1 MTAMTATS
9 ATSATSATTD
19 SRWTDAL
26 TAAALLAVD
35 PAGLGG
41 ALLRARC
48 GPQRAHWLAQLHA
61 LLPAGTPQRRVPL
74 HIADER
80 LLGGLDLAAT
90 LHAGRPVAQRGVLA
104 DAHGGLAVLAMA
116 ERLAPATAARLA
128 AVLDR
133 GEVLIERDGIT
144 LRQPARLGLVALDE
158 GMGDDEQAPAALAD
172 RLAFHLLLDDLPSRA
187 PLFDAVTPADVLAA
201 RARLPGVASGS
212 DTVRAL
218 CQTALALGIPS
229 LRAPWLALRAACV
242 VAALQGHDSVEPDD
256 AALAARLVLGPRAT
270 QRPATAEAQNDP
282 PDDTTGNTTGNSAG
296 DTPDDPNARPQPA
309 PAAAGQ
315 ANPPPAPPPAP
326 PAPPPPP
333 ADPGAAPGAP
343 TPDNTSPPSPPVTLD
358 DLVLEAALSSLPAG
372 LLARL
377 KAGLPQR
384 STPQAAGRAGALQR
398 GGLRGRPLGARRGEL
413 RGGARLDLI
422 ATLRA
427 AAPWQVLRRREA
439 LADAG
444 ADVVADAGADVVADV
459 DTDAARATQ
468 AGHTASKAKSTP
480 PAGAA
485 TAAPPSASATST
497 ATATATATATH
508 RVLVRREDF
517 HIARRAQ
524 RSETTTVFVVD
535 ASGSAALARLAEAK
549 GAVELL
555 LADCYVRRDR
565 VALLAFRG
573 STADLVLPPT
583 RSLVRA
589 KRALAGLPGGGGTPL
604 ATALDAATQ
613 LTSTIQRRGGTALVV
628 LLSDARANIN
638 RQGAPGRSAALA
650 DALAAARQLRTS
662 GASTLL
668 VDTSP
673 MPGRPPANSPPNQA
687 RQIADAMAALYLPLP
702 KVDAAGLSG
711 VVRGIA
717 ARARLR

>member
-1 MTAMTATS
+1 MTATS
-9 ATSATSATTD
+9 DTPD
-19 SRWTDAL
+19 PRWADAL

-41 ALLRARC
+41 ALLRARS
-48 GPQRAHWLAQLHA
+48 GPQRAHWLAQLQT

-90 LHAGRPVAQRGVLA
+90 LHTGRPVAQRGVLA
-104 DAHGGLAVLAMA
+104 DAHGGLVLLAMA

-128 AVLDR
+128 AVLDS
-133 GEVLIERDGIT
+133 GEVLVERDGIT
-144 LRQPARLGLVALDE
+144 QRQPARLGMVALDE
-158 GMGDDEQAPAALAD
+158 GIDDDEQAPAALAD
-172 RLAFHLLLDDLPSRA
+172 RLAFHLVLDDLPSRA
-187 PLFDAVTPADVLAA
+187 PVFDAVTPADVLAA
-201 RARLPGVASGS
+201 RVRLARVASGD
-212 DTVRAL
+212 DTARAL
-218 CQTALALGIPS
+218 CQAALALGIPS
-229 LRAPWLALRAACV
+229 LRAPWLALRAARV
-242 VAALQGHDSVEPDD
+242 VAALQGHDSVQPED
-256 AALAARLVLGPRAT
+256 AALAAKLVLGPRAT
-270 QRPATAEAQNDP
+270 QRPAAPEVQDEA
-282 PDDTTGNTTGNSAG
+282 PD
-296 DTPDDPNARPQPA
+296 DTPDDA
-309 PAAAGQ
+309 Q
-315 ANPPPAPPPAP
+315 AEPPPTLPTPPAPPQAE
-326 PAPPPPP
+326 
-333 ADPGAAPGAP
+333 PGEVDAQ
-343 TPDNTSPPSPPVTLD
+343 PPSPPPDPGAPPDTPASDNSNTPQPPNPATLD

-384 STPQAAGRAGALQR
+384 SAAQAGGRAGALQQ

-413 RGGARLDLI
+413 RGCARLDLI

-427 AAPWQVLRRREA
+427 AAPWQVLRRREM
-439 LADAG
+439 LADA
-444 ADVVADAGADVVADV
+444 A
-459 DTDAARATQ
+459 
-468 AGHTASKAKSTP
+468 H
-480 PAGAA
+480 
-485 TAAPPSASATST
+485 AAPSQ
-497 ATATATATATH
+497 

-573 STADLVLPPT
+573 SSADLVLPPT

-604 ATALDAATQ
+604 ANALDAATQ
-613 LTSTIQRRGGTALVV
+613 LTSAIQRRGGTPLIV

-638 RQGAPGRSAALA
+638 RNGAPGRSAALA
-650 DALAAARQLRTS
+650 DALAAARQLRATGVS
-662 GASTLL
+662 ALL

-673 MPGRPPANSPPNQA
+673 MPTRPGPDRPHNSPPNTPPTQA

-711 VVRGIA
+711 VVRGIGVG
-717 ARARLR
+717 RKFR

>member
-1 MTAMTATS
+1 MTAASDTPEAR
-9 ATSATSATTD
+9 D
-19 SRWTDAL
+19 SRDTPDPRWTAAL

-41 ALLRARC
+41 ALLRARS
-48 GPQRAHWLAQLHA
+48 GPQRAHWLAQLQA

-90 LHAGRPVAQRGVLA
+90 LQAGRPVAQRGVLA
-104 DAHGGLAVLAMA
+104 EADGGVVLLAMA

-128 AVLDR
+128 AVLDS
-133 GEVLIERDGIT
+133 GEVLIERDGLT
-144 LRQPARLGLVALDE
+144 LRQPSRIGLVALDE
-158 GMGDDEQAPAALAD
+158 GMDDDEQAPAALAD
-172 RLAFHLLLDDLPSRA
+172 RLAFHLLLDDLPNRA
-187 PLFDAVTPADVLAA
+187 PPFDAVTPADVLTA

-212 DTVRAL
+212 DTARL
-218 CQTALALGIPS
+218 MCQTALRLGIVS

-242 VAALQGHDSVEPDD
+242 VAALQGHDSVQPED

-270 QRPATAEAQNDP
+270 QLPAAPADQE
-282 PDDTTGNTTGNSAG
+282 
-296 DTPDDPNARPQPA
+296 DTPDDRSDERQHDAQDGAQPE
-309 PAAAGQ
+309 PGDTS
-315 ANPPPAPPPAP
+315 PPVL
-326 PAPPPPP
+326 PPPP
-333 ADPGAAPGAP
+333 DPGAAPDA
-343 TPDNTSPPSPPVTLD
+343 NTSAPPDSATKPPQPAGPTGLD
-358 DLVLEAALSSLPAG
+358 DLVLDAALSALPAG

-377 KAGLPQR
+377 KAGLPPR
-384 STPQAAGRAGALQR
+384 SAAQTGGRAGALQQ

-427 AAPWQVLRRREA
+427 AAPWQVLRRRGLLAGVEA
-439 LADAG
+439 
-444 ADVVADAGADVVADV
+444 
-459 DTDAARATQ
+459 AA
-468 AGHTASKAKSTP
+468 STNARPGQRLQP
-480 PAGAA
+480 PVQ
-485 TAAPPSASATST
+485 S
-497 ATATATATATH
+497 
-508 RVLVRREDF
+508 RILVRPEDF

-573 STADLVLPPT
+573 SSADLVLPPT

-604 ATALDAATQ
+604 ASALHAATQ
-613 LTSTIQRRGGTALVV
+613 LSSTIQRRGGTPLIV
-628 LLSDARANIN
+628 LLSDARANID
-638 RQGAPGRSAALA
+638 RHGAPGRDAALV
-650 DALAAARQLRTS
+650 DALAAARQLRAS
-662 GASTLL
+662 GVSALL

-673 MPGRPPANSPPNQA
+673 MPTRPSPNTPANQA
-687 RQIADAMAALYLPLP
+687 RQIAEAMAALYLPLP
-702 KVDAAGLSG
+702 KVDAAGLSA
-711 VVRGIA
+711 VVKGIGPDA
-717 ARARLR
+717 KRR

>member
-1 MTAMTATS
+1 MAAS
-9 ATSATSATTD
+9 DDSTD
-19 SRWTDAL
+19 PRWTDAL

-41 ALLRARC
+41 ALLRARS
-48 GPQRAHWLAQLHA
+48 GPQRAHWLAQLQA

-104 DAHGGLAVLAMA
+104 ETHGGLVLLAMA

-128 AVLDR
+128 AVLDS
-133 GEVLIERDGIT
+133 GEVLVERDGIT
-144 LRQPARLGLVALDE
+144 LRQPARLGMVALDE
-158 GMGDDEQAPAALAD
+158 GLDDDEQAPAALAD
-172 RLAFHLLLDDLPSRA
+172 RLAFHLVLDDLPCRA
-187 PLFDAVTPADVLAA
+187 PTFDAVTPADVLAA
-201 RARLPGVASGS
+201 RARLPTVASGS
-212 DTVRAL
+212 DTARAL
-218 CQTALALGIPS
+218 CQCALALGIAS
-229 LRAPWLALRAACV
+229 LRAPWLALRTACV

-256 AALAARLVLGPRAT
+256 VALAAKLVLGPRAS
-270 QRPATAEAQNDP
+270 QRPAAPDP
-282 PDDTTGNTTGNSAG
+282 QDDAPDT
-296 DTPDDPNARPQPA
+296 TPDDARAA
-309 PAAAGQ
+309 PPSEPGD
-315 ANPPPAPPPAP
+315 ANPPP
-326 PAPPPPP
+326 PPPPP
-333 ADPGAAPGAP
+333 DAEAGAAADGSNGAAPGASA
-343 TPDNTSPPSPPVTLD
+343 PDRSSKPPRPPSPAALD
-358 DLVLEAALSSLPAG
+358 DLVLQAALSTLPAG

-384 STPQAAGRAGALQR
+384 SAPQAGGRAGALQQ

-427 AAPWQVLRRREA
+427 AAPWQVLRRREL
-439 LADAG
+439 LA
-444 ADVVADAGADVVADV
+444 
-459 DTDAARATQ
+459 DAARAAQ
-468 AGHTASKAKSTP
+468 AR
-480 PAGAA
+480 
-485 TAAPPSASATST
+485 
-497 ATATATATATH
+497 

-573 STADLVLPPT
+573 SSADLVLPPT

-604 ATALDAATQ
+604 ANALDAATQ
-613 LTSTIQRRGGTALVV
+613 LTSAIQRRGGTPLIV

-638 RQGAPGRSAALA
+638 RNGAPGRDAALA
-650 DALAAARQLRTS
+650 DALAAARQLRATGVS
-662 GASTLL
+662 ALL

-673 MPGRPPANSPPNQA
+673 MPTRPGPNTPPNQA

-711 VVRGIA
+711 VVREIGA
-717 ARARLR
+717 KAKGR